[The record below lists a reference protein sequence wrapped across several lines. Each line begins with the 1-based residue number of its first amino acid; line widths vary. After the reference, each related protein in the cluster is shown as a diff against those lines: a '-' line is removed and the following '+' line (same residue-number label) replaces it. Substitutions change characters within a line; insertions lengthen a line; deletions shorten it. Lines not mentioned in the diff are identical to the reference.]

1 MITTGFHEDYNAIVD
16 YYFPNFGFDLM
27 DPIEAKEEDDEA
39 IEDKEAAK
47 NDGVKKSAD
56 KVVSKTTKKDSK
68 SE

>member
-1 MITTGFHEDYNAIVD
+1 
-16 YYFPNFGFDLM
+16 M
-27 DPIEAKEEDDEA
+27 DPIEAEEEDDEA